1 MFLFDLLSGLNY
13 AATERSEELLSVR
26 YPRLYRFMLN
36 EAVSPLPILSQ
47 DRLRKLLARIQLLT
61 FPGQ

>member
-1 MFLFDLLSGLNY
+1 MFLFDLLSRLNY

-26 YPRLYRFMLN
+26 YPRLYVLN

-61 FPGQ
+61 FPRQ